1 MLLSAPNTST
11 KLPATTNSPPTTTT
25 TRLSPSSTKLNK
37 IPLPRPPAAMAHAT
51 ATAAPPAPPSLP
63 QLPRSMPPPVL
74 PPVSASSNRKAR
86 LDAAIDHFRS
96 EASASGYVV
105 EEVRLRLP
113 VPDIDVS
120 PRVVI
125 AQNGG
130 GSGIIGAPNN
140 SNGAGLPGPHKLPR
154 LPPPL
159 PSTGMKRTVS
169 GSVILNA
176 LSPNRAGP
184 RGKFWT
190 TVIADKSN
198 ESPPPPSASPASGS
212 DENGTTKSS
221 RRGIPDSHVQL
232 LLSSVAEMPARTTGG
247 DTSVSSSASPSAS
260 PAAAPPAPVKKANTG
275 RRGEG
280 RARPATARPF
290 RCAQCTSSFDREGH
304 LRVHILAVH
313 EKKRPFVCRVCD
325 SAFGHSSSLLRH
337 VRTVHQEATQH
348 STISGADRHFRCS
361 VCSTAFSRVAQ
372 LNRHV
377 ASQHPL
383 RSPPTPNSSAGG
395 SGNSTP
401 QQEPR
406 RTCRICLAKFPN
418 SDELVKHVKAKHR
431 SEC

>member
-1 MLLSAPNTST
+1 MLLSAPTST
-11 KLPATTNSPPTTTT
+11 KLPSTPTSPPTP
-25 TRLSPSSTKLNK
+25 RLSPSSTKLNK

-51 ATAAPPAPPSLP
+51 ATAAPPAPPALP
-63 QLPRSMPPPVL
+63 QLPRSMPTPVL
-74 PPVSASSNRKAR
+74 PPVSANSNRKAR
-86 LDAAIDHFRS
+86 LDAAIAHFRS

-113 VPDIDVS
+113 VPDIDVL

-130 GSGIIGAPNN
+130 NANGNN
-140 SNGAGLPGPHKLPR
+140 NFNGNTLPAPHKLPR

-212 DENGTTKSS
+212 DENNTSKNN

-232 LLSSVAEMPARTTGG
+232 LLSSVAEMPARTTV

-260 PAAAPPAPVKKANTG
+260 PAAAPAPVKKANTG

-348 STISGADRHFRCS
+348 SNMPGSDRHFRCS
-361 VCSTAFSRVAQ
+361 VCSAVFSRVAK

-377 ASQHPL
+377 AQQHPL

-395 SGNSTP
+395 SSNSTP
-401 QQEPR
+401 QQEPLR
-406 RTCRICLAKFPN
+406 PKFST

-431 SEC
+431 TEC